1 MGLKRF
7 FELANTK
14 WPVEEGKPRH
24 AICFDP
30 KDGLIVTIW
39 LREREAWQWFYLTE
53 DEFNDPENL
62 IMGMDKLMRENGVY
76 AR

>member
-1 MGLKRF
+1 MGLKQF
-7 FELANTK
+7 FELANAR

-30 KDGLIVTIW
+30 VQGLSVHIW
-39 LREREAWQWFYLTE
+39 LREKDAWQWFYLTE
-53 DEFNDPENL
+53 DEFNDPKNL
-62 IMGMDKLMRENGVY
+62 IIGMDKLMRENGVY